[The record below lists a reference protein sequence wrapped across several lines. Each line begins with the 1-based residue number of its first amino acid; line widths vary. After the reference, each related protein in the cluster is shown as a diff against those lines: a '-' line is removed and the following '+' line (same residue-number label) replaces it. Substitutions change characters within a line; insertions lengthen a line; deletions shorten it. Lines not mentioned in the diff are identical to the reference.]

1 MKKLFLV
8 VAVMVSMIACDNK
21 VNVNENAN
29 VMTDSTQVDSLMTD
43 SVQVDSTQVL
53 DVEDED

>member
-8 VAVMVSMIACDNK
+8 VAAMVSMIACDNK

-43 SVQVDSTQVL
+43 SLQVDSVQL
-53 DVEDED
+53 SSVEDED